1 MRNQKKN
8 RIFDIIIYIILIA
21 CLYFAYD
28 FYQQNNFNDFIKSE
42 TKLNISEF
50 KRDKEIKYNKTA
62 SYKIKSET
70 FNDAMFYKTIKVQKN
85 KPYKVT
91 CMVKTE
97 NVEVE
102 ENKIGSGAQ
111 IVVEGTTEKSTSI
124 TGTNDWTKLEFI
136 FNSKNREEVNIGFR
150 LGGYIAKAKG
160 EVWFSNFTIE
170 EGQEETNSDWNF
182 ACFIFTQTQVNIDN
196 NEINLE
202 VTKQD
207 ITDIKNTLKRFE
219 ASCSSMPEG
228 KMSANCDVY
237 EVEKPI
243 TSLAYDKEYGYYV
256 SPENV
261 EQQIKDFIID
271 SDYDHIFIVVRLGDE
286 EHQKDIEVNDW
297 IGLGGMDYYGIGFSN
312 IRLPNSNNSYT
323 YKYNKSI
330 NRFPEEVFIHEFL
343 HTLERNSEE
352 YGYKIPEL
360 HDYEKYGYKNE
371 RLEGQKKWYI
381 DYMNCNINTQNGKI
395 GLPSEI
401 YLKKPA
407 KTKNFINSHKLDEFK
422 QPENIIE
429 VIQEIINKIIERV

>member
-1 MRNQKKN
+1 
-8 RIFDIIIYIILIA
+8 
-21 CLYFAYD
+21 
-28 FYQQNNFNDFIKSE
+28 
-42 TKLNISEF
+42 
-50 KRDKEIKYNKTA
+50 
-62 SYKIKSET
+62 
-70 FNDAMFYKTIKVQKN
+70 
-85 KPYKVT
+85 
-91 CMVKTE
+91 
-97 NVEVE
+97 
-102 ENKIGSGAQ
+102 
-111 IVVEGTTEKSTSI
+111 
-124 TGTNDWTKLEFI
+124 
-136 FNSKNREEVNIGFR
+136 
-150 LGGYIAKAKG
+150 
-160 EVWFSNFTIE
+160 
-170 EGQEETNSDWNF
+170 
-182 ACFIFTQTQVNIDN
+182 
-196 NEINLE
+196 
-202 VTKQD
+202 
-207 ITDIKNTLKRFE
+207 
-219 ASCSSMPEG
+219 
-228 KMSANCDVY
+228 MSANCDVY

-352 YGYKIPEL
+352 YGYKIPKL

-401 YLKKPA
+401 YLKKPV

>member
-42 TKLNISEF
+42 AKLNISEF
-50 KRDKEIKYNKTA
+50 KRDKEIKYSKTA

-70 FNDAMFYKTIKVQKN
+70 FNDAMFYKKIKVQKN

-219 ASCSSMPEG
+219 DSCSIMSKG

-237 EVEKPI
+237 EVQKPI

>member
-42 TKLNISEF
+42 AKLNISEF

-170 EGQEETNSDWNF
+170 EGQEETNS
-182 ACFIFTQTQVNIDN
+182 
-196 NEINLE
+196 
-202 VTKQD
+202 
-207 ITDIKNTLKRFE
+207 
-219 ASCSSMPEG
+219 G
-228 KMSANCDVY
+228 
-237 EVEKPI
+237 
-243 TSLAYDKEYGYYV
+243 
-256 SPENV
+256 
-261 EQQIKDFIID
+261 
-271 SDYDHIFIVVRLGDE
+271 
-286 EHQKDIEVNDW
+286 
-297 IGLGGMDYYGIGFSN
+297 
-312 IRLPNSNNSYT
+312 
-323 YKYNKSI
+323 
-330 NRFPEEVFIHEFL
+330 
-343 HTLERNSEE
+343 
-352 YGYKIPEL
+352 
-360 HDYEKYGYKNE
+360 
-371 RLEGQKKWYI
+371 
-381 DYMNCNINTQNGKI
+381 
-395 GLPSEI
+395 
-401 YLKKPA
+401 
-407 KTKNFINSHKLDEFK
+407 
-422 QPENIIE
+422 
-429 VIQEIINKIIERV
+429 